1 MRSRPV
7 GGSAMRLLEIC
18 VGFGS
23 LRIRL
28 LLAAAISILVALA
41 LAAAGLAW
49 LYERH
54 VERWL
59 DAELEVQLDQ
69 LVGGI
74 QLMPSQKIEVVKPP
88 SNPRFEQ
95 PLWRLLADR
104 DGA

>member
-1 MRSRPV
+1 MS
-7 GGSAMRLLEIC
+7 
-18 VGFGS
+18 FGS
-23 LRIRL
+23 LRVRL
-28 LLAAAISILVALA
+28 LLAAAISILFALA

-49 LYERH
+49 LFERH

-59 DAELEVQLDQ
+59 DAELEVQLNQ

-74 QLMPSQKIEVVKPP
+74 QREPSQEIRVVKPP

-95 PLWRLLADR
+95 PLSGPLLADR